1 MRSSELAALAGVTVR
16 ALRHYHQVG
25 VLDEPPRKANGYR
38 AYDVHH
44 LIRVLRIKRLTALGF
59 PLAALPGLLDQPDA
73 DAVELLDQ
81 LDDELAGQIQRLEAR
96 RAVVAELRRDRAAP
110 DLPHELARHLAA
122 WADADAPATL
132 ARIDREQTILVAHL
146 VGEENLPRLSQLYE
160 RMTAPDVVA
169 ASRTLYA
176 RMDALGPGS
185 DDAEIERLA
194 DDLAAMVAPIA
205 AEFQAASDDEL
216 DLDAVAPLL
225 SAYTGDVLN
234 EAQRRV
240 LALVESRL
248 SAPA

>member
-25 VLDEPPRKANGYR
+25 VLDEPPRSANGYR
-38 AYDVHH
+38 RYDVHH
-44 LIRVLRIKRLTALGF
+44 LIRLLRIKRLTALGF
-59 PLAALPGLLDQPDA
+59 PLAALPDLLDQPDA
-73 DAVELLDQ
+73 EAVELLDQ
-81 LDDELAGQIQRLEAR
+81 LDDELAAQIQRLEAR
-96 RAVVAELRRDRAAP
+96 RAVVAELRRDRGAP
-110 DLPHELARHLAA
+110 DLPHELARHFAA

-132 ARIDREQTILVAHL
+132 ARVDREQTILVAHL
-146 VGEENLPRLSQLYE
+146 VGEERLPRLAQLYE
-160 RMTAPDVVA
+160 RMTDPGVMA
-169 ASRTLYA
+169 ASRKLYA
-176 RMDALGPGS
+176 RMDELGPGS

-194 DDLAAMVAPIA
+194 DDLAAMVAPIV
-205 AEFQAASDDEL
+205 AEFQAAGDDDL

-240 LALVESRL
+240 LARVESRL